1 MVEREDSSSA
11 LHAAHVIET
20 LGPGGAERLLH
31 TNLKHLDAKRV
42 RSTVI
47 TVFSR
52 DDYWAE
58 AIKQLGVQVISLNCG
73 GYRDLIKGIWR
84 LRRWLSDA
92 RPDVLHTHLW
102 AANVIGRMAG
112 RLSGVPV
119 ISSIHDSDYEPETW
133 SDGSEVSAWKRYLIR
148 AIDRQSARLGCA
160 RMLAVSDYVR
170 QSARRHLKFPLQRID
185 RLYNPVD
192 VNELRSAK
200 PREALLGEL
209 GLPLD
214 SVILLN
220 VGRVK
225 PQKGLLYAIRAL
237 PAVKRRQPRV
247 RLISTGGI
255 DDGDW
260 AKRLRAEA
268 EALGVADR
276 VHLLGPRR
284 DVKDF
289 LRACDLF
296 VFPSLHEGLG
306 IALIEAMAARCAC
319 VATDTGPLPEVIS
332 HGVDGWLVP
341 PRDHQRL
348 AEAICALLSDEG
360 GRAALA
366 AAAQRNAV
374 ARFQPL
380 AAASELAAI
389 YESMARRKTRQARGK
404 ITPHEMARN
413 QHAAADSGD
422 AARVGQE

>member
-1 MVEREDSSSA
+1 MAERKDASRP
-11 LHAAHVIET
+11 LHVAHVIET

-31 TNLKHLDAKRV
+31 TNLKHLDARRV

-58 AIKQLGVQVISLNCG
+58 AIRQLGIQAISLNCG
-73 GYRDLIKGIWR
+73 GYRDLIKGILR
-84 LRRWLSDA
+84 LRRWLAVA
-92 RPDVLHTHLW
+92 RADVLHTHLW

-112 RLSGVPV
+112 RFSGVPV

-133 SDGSEVSAWKRYLIR
+133 GDGSDVSAWKRHLIR
-148 AIDRQSARLGCA
+148 AIDGWSARLGCE

-170 QSARRHLKFPLQRID
+170 QSAHRHLRFPLQRID

-192 VNELRSAK
+192 VNELRSSK
-200 PREALLGEL
+200 PREQLLDEL
-209 GLPLD
+209 GLPAD

-237 PAVKRRQPRV
+237 PAVKRQHPRV
-247 RLISTGGI
+247 RLISMGGI
-255 DDGDW
+255 DDGVW
-260 AKRLRAEA
+260 AKRLRVEA
-268 EALGVADR
+268 EALGVAER
-276 VHLLGPRR
+276 LHLLGPRR

-306 IALIEAMAARCAC
+306 IALIEAMAAGCAC

-332 HGVDGWLVP
+332 HGVDGLLVP
-341 PRDHQRL
+341 PRDQQRL
-348 AEAICALLSDEG
+348 AEAICALLSDAG

-366 AAAQRNAV
+366 VAAQRNAA
-374 ARFQPL
+374 ARFQPP
-380 AAASELAAI
+380 AAAAELAAI
-389 YESMARRKTRQARGK
+389 YESVARRETRQARGK
-404 ITPHEMARN
+404 ITAHEGARN
-413 QHAAADSGD
+413 DNVRADSGD
-422 AARVGQE
+422 AARVG